1 MAVKIN
7 DIAKHAHVSAMSVS
21 RYLNTPQ
28 KVSEK
33 TKLKIITAM
42 KELNYQ
48 PNKIAKS
55 LAMNKSYIIGVIIP
69 DIKNPFFSSCIHTI
83 EGYMSYLNFNILLCN
98 SEEDSQKESE
108 YLDLLL
114 TRKVDGVII
123 FPISSNSAIRLKKTK
138 TPFVLVDRKFD
149 DVETDYITVDH
160 CSGALLAVEH
170 LIKLGHKKIGFING
184 PGHLFP
190 YAERNRG
197 YRKALT
203 QHNIQI
209 DPRYIKECAPVQH
222 AGYEVALEILK
233 LPDPPTAFFL
243 GNNLISVGAIKA
255 AYDLNLNIPDD
266 ISIVAF
272 DKLPSNDIIR
282 PKITC
287 ISQPVEFIA
296 TNAAMLLI
304 GKIEKT
310 GFKNIQKVT
319 LKPELIV
326 GESCSSLD
334 KVQLNLSSGSYYN

>member
-1 MAVKIN
+1 MAIRIS
-7 DIAKHAHVSAMSVS
+7 DIAKHAQVSTMSVS

-28 KVSEK
+28 KVAEK

-48 PNKIAKS
+48 PDKIAKS
-55 LAMNKSYIIGVIIP
+55 IAANKSFIIGVIIP

-83 EGYMSYLNFNILLCN
+83 EGYMNYLNFNILLCN
-98 SEEDSQKESE
+98 SEEDSEKESK

-114 TRKVDGVII
+114 TRNVDGIII
-123 FPISSNSAIRLKKTK
+123 FPISVNSVIRLKHTK
-138 TPFVLVDRKFD
+138 TPFVLVDRRFA

-160 CSGALLAVEH
+160 CSGAVAAMEH
-170 LIKLGHKKIGFING
+170 LIKLGHRNIAFING
-184 PGHLFP
+184 PGALFP
-190 YAERNRG
+190 YAERYRG
-197 YRKALT
+197 YCKALKH
-203 QHNIQI
+203 HNIPLDDALI
-209 DPRYIKECAPVQH
+209 RECAPMQH
-222 AGYEVALEILK
+222 AGYDAALDLFQQG
-233 LPDPPTAFFL
+233 DRPTAVFL

-255 AYDLNLNIPDD
+255 IYDLNLKIPGD

-272 DKLPSNDIIR
+272 DQLPSSDIIR

-310 GFKNIQKVT
+310 GYKNVQKVT
-319 LKPELIV
+319 LKPELIH
-326 GESCSSLD
+326 GQSCCSP
-334 KVQLNLSSGSYYN
+334 KNQNANANIFI